1 MYYERCDWNWSKEIG
16 KRVRLQNKM
25 SSAGQDREG
34 GGGWQS
40 VVIATIKACVAW
52 QGLSIRWLAGNVS
65 SEVRSIHF
73 FHSGSLY
80 SELPLSKELGWE
92 RERDKCNIFLAFNM
106 LTVRR
111 ERRARQRG
119 WELEY
124 SKSQMPE
131 TSRYIGN
138 SKKQGTGR
146 NGESWNFCA
155 PSPQLGIEEKI
166 LLVRKSLIPWS
177 SSKTN

>member
-1 MYYERCDWNWSKEIG
+1 M
-16 KRVRLQNKM
+16 
-25 SSAGQDREG
+25 
-34 GGGWQS
+34 
-40 VVIATIKACVAW
+40 
-52 QGLSIRWLAGNVS
+52 AGNVS

-146 NGESWNFCA
+146 NGES
-155 PSPQLGIEEKI
+155 
-166 LLVRKSLIPWS
+166 
-177 SSKTN
+177 